1 MLEKNPKT
9 VKVVFK
15 NFPLR
20 KHRFAAK
27 AAAAALAARRQE
39 KFWEFHDELFKN
51 YGQLSDKKIDEIARK
66 LGLDEAQFK
75 KDRKDPLILAKV
87 REDYQ
92 EGINS
97 GVKGTPTIFVNG
109 RRVRSRNVQGF
120 QDIIEKELEKTKK
133 Q

>member
-1 MLEKNPKT
+1 MLINFCVNP
-9 VKVVFK
+9 
-15 NFPLR
+15 
-20 KHRFAAK
+20 
-27 AAAAALAARRQE
+27 
-39 KFWEFHDELFKN
+39 
-51 YGQLSDKKIDEIARK
+51 KKIDEIARK

-75 KDRKDPLILAKV
+75 KDRKDPLILATV

>member
-1 MLEKNPKT
+1 VLKKNPKT

-27 AAAAALAARRQE
+27 AAAASLAAGRQG

-51 YGQLSDKKIDEIARK
+51 YRKLNDKKIDEIAKK
-66 LGLDEAQFK
+66 LGVDEAQFK

-97 GVKGTPTIFVNG
+97 GVRGVPAVFVNG

-120 QDIIEKELEKTKK
+120 QDIIEKELKKTK
-133 Q
+133 

>member
-1 MLEKNPKT
+1 MLKNNPQT

-20 KHRFAAK
+20 THRFAAT
-27 AAAAALAARRQE
+27 AATAALAAGRQG
-39 KFWEFHDELFKN
+39 KFWEFHDELFRD
-51 YGQLSDKKIDEIARK
+51 YQRLSDTKINEIARK
-66 LGLDEAQFK
+66 LGLNEAQFT
-75 KDRKDPLILAKV
+75 KDLKDPLILAKI

-97 GVKGTPTIFVNG
+97 DVKGIPAIFVNG
-109 RRVRSRNVQGF
+109 KRVRSRSVQGF
-120 QDIIEKELEKTKK
+120 QDIIEKELKNTKK

>member
-1 MLEKNPKT
+1 M
-9 VKVVFK
+9 KVVFK

-27 AAAAALAARRQE
+27 AAAAALAAGRQG

-51 YGQLSDKKIDEIARK
+51 YRQLSDKKINEIAQK
-66 LGLDEAQFK
+66 MGLNEAQFK

-97 GVKGTPTIFVNG
+97 GVRGVPAVFVNG

-120 QDIIEKELEKTKK
+120 QDIIEKELKKTKK